1 MVPPKNEAVHR
12 LPFIDVSA
20 RLSSIVGEK
29 NVVVDPAE
37 MAAYLVEPRDLFKGR
52 ALCVVRPGATAEVA
66 AIVAICAETGT
77 KIVPQ
82 GGNTGLVGG
91 QTPSER
97 GDEIVLSLRRM
108 DKIREI
114 DLASNALTVEA
125 GMTLA
130 QARAEAEKADRCF
143 PLSLPAATACTI
155 GGNLATNAGGTAA
168 IAYGTARDLVL
179 GLEVVL
185 ADGRILSDLSKLK
198 KNNTGYDL
206 KNLFIGSEGTLGI
219 ITAAVLK
226 LYPRPRAIETAFVGL
241 DDPHQALRFLELARE
256 MVDYELKT
264 FELIPRIA
272 VDFVLAHGKEV
283 SEPLPGRYPSYV
295 LLELAGQSEGLGQR
309 LLGLLKAA
317 KDAGIIRDAAVAAS
331 PDERSGF
338 WRIRAQIPD
347 VQAHEG
353 GSIKHDVSVSV
364 ADVPAFIE
372 EVEQAVSERV
382 PGARLVAF
390 GHLGDGNIHCNVSQP
405 VGADKAAFLARWDE
419 VNEIVHAIVAAHQ
432 GSISAEHGIG
442 LLKRALLPRVKDPV
456 ALEVMRALK
465 RVLDPQ
471 GILNP
476 GKVL

>member
-1 MVPPKNEAVHR
+1 MVPPKNEAVRR
-12 LPFIDVSA
+12 LPFVDIPA
-20 RLSSIVGEK
+20 GLATIVGDA
-29 NVVVDPAE
+29 NVLVDPVE
-37 MAAYLVEPRDLFKGR
+37 MAPYLVEPRDLFKGR
-52 ALCVVRPGATAEVA
+52 ALCVVRAGTTAEVA
-66 AIVAICAETGT
+66 AVVAFCAETGT

-82 GGNTGLVGG
+82 GGNTGLVGA

-108 DKIREI
+108 DRLREV
-114 DLASNALTVEA
+114 DPSSNTLTVEA

-130 QARAEAEKADRCF
+130 QVHAEAEKVARCF
-143 PLSLPAATACTI
+143 PLSLPAAAACTI

-179 GLEVVL
+179 GVEVVL

-206 KNLFIGSEGTLGI
+206 RNLFIGSEGTLGI

-226 LYPRPRAIETAFVGL
+226 LYPQPHAIETAFIGL
-241 DDPHQALRFLELARE
+241 DGPYQALALLDLARE

-272 VDFVLAHGKEV
+272 LDFVLAHGKAV
-283 SEPLPGRYPSYV
+283 GDPLPAPYPCYV
-295 LLELAGQSEGLGQR
+295 LLELAGQSEGLSER
-309 LLGLLKAA
+309 LLDLLKSAA
-317 KDAGIIRDAAVAAS
+317 DRDLVGDVAVAGTHE
-331 PDERSGF
+331 ERDGF
-338 WRIRAQIPD
+338 WRIRAQISD
-347 VQAHEG
+347 VQAQEG
-353 GSIKHDVSVSV
+353 GSIKHDVSVPV
-364 ADVPAFIE
+364 ADVPVFLQ
-372 EVEQAVSERV
+372 EVERAVSERV

-405 VGADKAAFLARWDE
+405 VGAEKAAFLARWGE
-419 VNEIVHAIVAAHQ
+419 INELVHAIVADHH

-442 LLKRALLPRVKDPV
+442 RLKRALLPRVKDPV
-456 ALEVMRALK
+456 ALELMRALK
-465 RVLDPQ
+465 RTLDPQ

>member
-1 MVPPKNEAVHR
+1 MVPPKNEVVLR
-12 LPFIDVSA
+12 LPFIDVPA
-20 RLSSIVGEK
+20 RLAAIVGER

-37 MAAYLVEPRDLFKGR
+37 MSGYLVEPRDLFEGR
-52 ALCVVRPGATAEVA
+52 ALCAVRPSSMAEVA
-66 AIVAICAETGT
+66 AIVAFCAETGT

-108 DKIREI
+108 DKLREI
-114 DLASNALTVEA
+114 DVASNTLTVEA

-130 QARAEAEKADRCF
+130 RVRTEAENVGRCF

-185 ADGRILSDLSKLK
+185 ADGRVLSDLSKLK

-226 LYPRPRAIETAFVGL
+226 LYPRPRTVETAFVGL
-241 DDPHQALRFLELARE
+241 DDPRRALRLLELARE

-272 VDFVLAHGKEV
+272 VDFVLAHGNAV
-283 SEPLPGRYPSYV
+283 SEPLPARFPCYV
-295 LLELAGQSEGLGQR
+295 LLELAGQSESLSER
-309 LLGLLKAA
+309 LLGLLQSAE
-317 KDAGIIRDAAVAAS
+317 DGGIIRDAAVAAS
-331 PDERSGF
+331 PDERNAF
-338 WRIRAQIPD
+338 WRIRAQISD

-353 GSIKHDVSVSV
+353 GSIKHDVSVPV

-372 EVEQAVSERV
+372 EVERAVTRHV
-382 PGARLVAF
+382 PGARLLAF

-419 VNEIVHAIVAAHQ
+419 VNEIVHAIVAAHH

-442 LLKRALLPRVKDPV
+442 RLKRTLLPRVKDPV
-456 ALEVMRALK
+456 ALELMRSLK